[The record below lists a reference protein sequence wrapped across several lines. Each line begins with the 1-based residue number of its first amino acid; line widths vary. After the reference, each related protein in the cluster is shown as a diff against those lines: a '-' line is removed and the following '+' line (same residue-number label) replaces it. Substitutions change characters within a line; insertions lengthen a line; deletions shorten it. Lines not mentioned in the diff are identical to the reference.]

1 VCRDL
6 AKPLEI
12 VLFLHWTRRLSAWL
26 THHVHLALPELHLSA
41 VEWWCRDGAGKG
53 TGARSHE
60 ALVES
65 MGAALDAI
73 NTQNAHAAPLGPA
86 EEVRQ

>member
-1 VCRDL
+1 MQNTRLPLKELRAGLESCLSKADSAPFTYSPDL
-6 AKPLEI
+6 NPVDEAFAKLEA
-12 VLFLHWTRRLSAWL
+12 LLRRA
-26 THHVHLALPELHLSA
+26 A
-41 VEWWCRDGAGKG
+41 
-53 TGARSHE
+53 ARSHE

-73 NTQNAHAAPLGPA
+73 NTQDAHAAPLGPA